1 MRPPAM
7 LVYSRF
13 NMFLA
18 HSKLARAEYPQ
29 ARGVLTCLPLNL
41 ASDTQL
47 IVAVSRP
54 VVRPEWAPRVDV
66 LVWPLV
72 SA

>member
-7 LVYSRF
+7 SVYSRF

-18 HSKLARAEYPQ
+18 RSKLARTEYPQ
-29 ARGVLTCLPLNL
+29 ARRVPICPPFNL
-41 ASDTQL
+41 AGDTQL
-47 IVAVSRP
+47 IVAVSLP
-54 VVRPEWAPRVDV
+54 VVRPELLLITDV

>member
-1 MRPPAM
+1 MWPPAM
-7 LVYSRF
+7 QVYSQF

-18 HSKLARAEYPQ
+18 HSKLARTEYPQ
-29 ARGVLTCLPLNL
+29 ARRVLICLPLNL
-41 ASDTQL
+41 AGDTQL

-54 VVRPEWAPRVDV
+54 VVRPEWVPRADV

>member
-1 MRPPAM
+1 MCPPAM
-7 LVYSRF
+7 PVYSRF
-13 NMFLA
+13 NVFLA
-18 HSKLARAEYPQ
+18 RAKLARAEYPQ
-29 ARGVLTCLPLNL
+29 ARRVHICLPLNL

-54 VVRPEWAPRVDV
+54 VVRPELVPIADV